1 LYNVSRQQQVW
12 KGTRKNAPDGE
23 MQVYS
28 SPQGYPVRAGATYR
42 ITAVYENPTADK
54 IDAMA
59 GLFMLYSRN

>member
-1 LYNVSRQQQVW
+1 
-12 KGTRKNAPDGE
+12 

-28 SPQGYPVRAGATYR
+28 DRRGYPVKAGETYR
-42 ITAVYENPTADK
+42 ITAIYENPTAEK